1 MGKRSP
7 LRTLSRFVVA
17 ALVFATSA
25 NLMSYSQPEPRPQ
38 NTVINETSFR
48 LTLPGPWSTGDIND
62 PSRRTYHSAT
72 RNEGLTVSI
81 FGSFFGSPG
90 SKSHDERT
98 AIFKRWV
105 EKRRQIETKMP
116 GSADATVTEP
126 SYGEAQGT
134 MVARYEG
141 FDPSRH
147 RRFHCLVLASSSAF
161 EIFYYEAVDVAQSL
175 AEEHAKAIFNS
186 VDIPK

>member
-1 MGKRSP
+1 M
-7 LRTLSRFVVA
+7 LSLFA
-17 ALVFATSA
+17 ITSLVFATSA
-25 NLMSYSQPEPRPQ
+25 SPMLDSQPGRKLQ

-48 LTLPGPWSTGDIND
+48 VTLPGSWTTGDIND
-62 PSRRTYHSAT
+62 PSHRTYLSAT
-72 RNEGLTVSI
+72 GNEGLTVSS

-98 AIFKRWV
+98 VIFKRWV
-105 EKRRQIETKMP
+105 EKRRQVESKMP
-116 GSADATVTEP
+116 GSADETVTEP
-126 SYGEAQGT
+126 FYAEAQGT
-134 MVARYEG
+134 MAARYEG

-161 EIFYYEAVDVAQSL
+161 EIFYYEAVDLAQSL
-175 AEEHAKAIFNS
+175 AEERAKTIFNS

>member
-1 MGKRSP
+1 M
-7 LRTLSRFVVA
+7 LSRFADA

-25 NLMSYSQPEPRPQ
+25 SLISYSQPEPRPQ

-48 LTLPGPWSTGDIND
+48 LTLPGPWTTGDMND

-72 RNEGLTVSI
+72 GDEGLTVSI

-90 SKSHDERT
+90 SKSHDER
-98 AIFKRWV
+98 AVIFKRWV
-105 EKRRQIETKMP
+105 EKRRQVETKMP

-126 SYGEAQGT
+126 FYSEAQGT
-134 MVARYEG
+134 MAARYEG
-141 FDPSRH
+141 FDPSRR

-161 EIFYYEAVDVAQSL
+161 EIFYYESVDVGQGL